1 MIEMV
6 LILYTCMVLNAL
18 VAVCYIYR
26 VASQIAFKQ
35 MYLKNGFKTANILIK
50 PCRVL
55 VTNTSV

>member
-35 MYLKNGFKTANILIK
+35 MYLKNGFKTANILI
-50 PCRVL
+50 
-55 VTNTSV
+55 